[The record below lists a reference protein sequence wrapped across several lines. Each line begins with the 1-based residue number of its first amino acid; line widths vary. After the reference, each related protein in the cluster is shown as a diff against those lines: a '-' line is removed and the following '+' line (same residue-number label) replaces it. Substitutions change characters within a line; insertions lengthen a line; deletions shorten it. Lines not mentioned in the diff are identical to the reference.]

1 MDNSHIPE
9 YYEPVYQFIRAEI
22 IALSKLSE
30 ERLDSASYELEMK
43 HGYFFHEYAGPKISD
58 HFIAFQ
64 IMLKELK
71 VPFSY
76 KEDSALN
83 GLSLLEY
90 YLAWAW
96 QANKCAKYYVDDD
109 GEVFGLPKPSENGN
123 TKIES
128 AGEGLN
134 AVILAQR
141 CISHARAL
149 MGKGLVGPNTHGAS

>member
-9 YYEPVYQFIRAEI
+9 NYEPIYQFIRAEI
-22 IALSKLSE
+22 IALSKLSV
-30 ERLDSASYELEMK
+30 ERLNSASYELEMK
-43 HGYFFHEYAGPKISD
+43 HGYFFHEYAGPIISD

-64 IMLKELK
+64 TMLKELK

-76 KEDSALN
+76 KADSALN
-83 GLSLLEY
+83 GLSLPEY

-109 GEVFGLPKPSENGN
+109 GEIFGLPKPSEGK
-123 TKIES
+123 TTIES
-128 AGEGLN
+128 AREGLN
-134 AVILAQR
+134 AVKLAQR

-149 MGKGLVGPNTHGAS
+149 MGKGLIGPNTHGAS